1 MNIKAAVDM
10 YLSYIKEHAR
20 PNTIRT
26 FSYTISRFEEYFKER
41 DVASIKEAEI
51 IEFISHITKNCVLST
66 KNNRVGA
73 LKAFYNFIIEVT
85 DADFQNPCSRPIMKK
100 LYKNVRF
107 SAPKL
112 LEKDLIDEIIF
123 RTTNTR
129 NRLILELIG
138 RFGMRIGEV
147 LNMYQEDINIENS
160 TILIREPKSGRV
172 GELVYIT
179 KKLCT
184 RLQLFIGKLNTPRVF
199 NISYSTAYRMVKK
212 SGLLVDSFLR
222 PHDLRRHAATQASR
236 SNIPLEVVS
245 KVILRHA
252 DIATTQ
258 RYLGL
263 ISPNEARMWVEQ
275 LNR

>member
-41 DVASIKEAEI
+41 DVASIKESEI
-51 IEFISHITKNCVLST
+51 IEFISRITKNCVLST

-100 LYKNVRF
+100 LYKNVRL

-129 NRLILELIG
+129 NRLILELMG

-147 LNMYQEDINIENS
+147 LNMHQEDINVENS